1 MSMSLVA
8 PHEEVLFKSTSAT
21 GTNVGSVT
29 LAKDVSNY
37 DAIRVAIA
45 KLDGTDWNVVCCE
58 GPVITRDG
66 KTGAHLSFT
75 SSQLVGTATIQMLT
89 ASLFASGTKLII
101 GSGFWL
107 NTKAQTS
114 NSGVT
119 GAGKEDNFSTYK
131 VFYVIGIKYQ

>member
-8 PHEEVLFKSTSAT
+8 PHEEVLFQSSSGVQAS
-21 GTNVGSVT
+21 SVT
-29 LAKDVSNY
+29 LSKDVANF
-37 DAIRVAIA
+37 DAIRVAVA
-45 KLDGTDWNVVCCE
+45 KKDGSDWNVVCCE

-75 SSQLVGTATIQMLT
+75 SSQLVGTATIQMVS
-89 ASLFASGTKLII
+89 ASLFVSGTKIAV

-114 NSGVT
+114 NSGVNA
-119 GAGKEDNFSTYK
+119 AGKEDSFSNYM
-131 VFYVIGIKYQ
+131 VFYVIGVKYK

>member
-8 PHEEVLFKSTSAT
+8 PHEEVLFQSSSGVQT
-21 GTNVGSVT
+21 GSVI
-29 LAKDVSNY
+29 LSKDVANF
-37 DAIRVAIA
+37 DAIRVAVA
-45 KLDGTDWNVVCCE
+45 KVDGSDWNVICCE

-89 ASLFASGTKLII
+89 ASLLASGTKIAV

-114 NSGVT
+114 NAGVT
-119 GAGKEDNFSTYK
+119 GAGKEDSFMSYK
-131 VFYVIGIKYQ
+131 VFYVIGVKYK

>member
-8 PHEEVLFKSTSAT
+8 PHEEVLFQSSSGVQT
-21 GTNVGSVT
+21 GSVI
-29 LAKDVSNY
+29 LSKDVANF
-37 DAIRVAIA
+37 DAIRVEVA
-45 KLDGTDWNVVCCE
+45 KVDGSDWNVATCE

-89 ASLFASGTKLII
+89 ASLLASGTKIAV

-114 NSGVT
+114 NAGVT
-119 GAGKEDNFSTYK
+119 GAGKEDSFTSYK
-131 VFYVIGIKYQ
+131 VFCVIGIRYQ

>member
-8 PHEEVLFKSTSAT
+8 PHEEVLFQSSSGVQT
-21 GTNVGSVT
+21 GSVT
-29 LAKDVSNY
+29 LSKDVSNF
-37 DAIRVAIA
+37 DAIRAAVA
-45 KLDGTDWNVVCCE
+45 KKDGSDWNVVCCE

-75 SSQLVGTATIQMLT
+75 SSQLVGTATIQILS
-89 ASLFASGTKLII
+89 ASLFVSGTKIAVS
-101 GSGFWL
+101 SGFWL

-119 GAGKEDNFSTYK
+119 AAGKEDSFTNYK
-131 VFYVIGIKYQ
+131 VFCVIGIRYQ

>member
-8 PHEEVLFKSTSAT
+8 PHEEVLFQSSS
-21 GTNVGSVT
+21 GVQVSSVT
-29 LAKDVSNY
+29 LSKDVANF
-37 DAIRVAIA
+37 DVIRVAVA
-45 KLDGTDWNVVCCE
+45 KVDGSDWNVVCCE

-89 ASLFASGTKLII
+89 ASLLASGSKISI

-107 NTKAQTS
+107 NIKAQTS
-114 NSGVT
+114 NSGVSA
-119 GAGKEDNFSTYK
+119 AGKEDSFTSYK
-131 VFYVIGIKYQ
+131 VFCVIGIRYQ

>member
-8 PHEEVLFKSTSAT
+8 PHEEVLFQSSS
-21 GTNVGSVT
+21 GVQVSSVT
-29 LAKDVSNY
+29 LSKDVANF
-37 DAIRVAIA
+37 DVIRVAVA
-45 KLDGTDWNVVCCE
+45 KADGSDWNVVCCE

-75 SSQLVGTATIQMLT
+75 SSQLVGTNTIQMLT
-89 ASLFASGTKLII
+89 ASLFASGTKIAV

-114 NSGVT
+114 NSGVS
-119 GAGKEDNFSTYK
+119 GAGKEDSFSTYK
-131 VFYVIGIKYQ
+131 VFYVIGVKYQ

>member
-1 MSMSLVA
+1 MSMGLIA
-8 PHEEVLFKSTSAT
+8 PHEEVLFQSSSGVQT
-21 GTNVGSVT
+21 GSVT
-29 LAKDVSNY
+29 LSKDVANF
-37 DAIRVAIA
+37 DAIRAAVS
-45 KLDGTDWNVVCCE
+45 KVDGSDWNVVCCE

-75 SSQLVGTATIQMLT
+75 LSQIVGTATIQIVS
-89 ASLFASGTKLII
+89 ASLLASGTKIAV

-131 VFYVIGIKYQ
+131 VFYVIGVKYQ

>member
-8 PHEEVLFKSTSAT
+8 PHEEVLFQSSS
-21 GTNVGSVT
+21 GTKVSSVT
-29 LAKDVSNY
+29 LSKDVSNF
-37 DAIRVAIA
+37 DAIRVAVA
-45 KLDGTDWNVVCCE
+45 KVDGSDWNVVFCE

-89 ASLFASGTKLII
+89 ASLFASGTKISI

-114 NSGVT
+114 NSGVN
-119 GAGKEDNFSTYK
+119 GAGREDSLSTYK
-131 VFYVIGIKYQ
+131 VFYVIGVKYQ

>member
-8 PHEEVLFKSTSAT
+8 PHEEVLFQSSS
-21 GTNVGSVT
+21 GVQIGSVT
-29 LAKDVSNY
+29 LSKDVANF
-37 DAIRVAIA
+37 DAIRVAVA
-45 KLDGTDWNVVCCE
+45 KVDGSDWNVVCCE

-75 SSQLVGTATIQMLT
+75 SSQLVGTTTIQMLS
-89 ASLFASGTKLII
+89 ASLFASGTKIVI

-114 NSGVT
+114 NSGVN
-119 GAGKEDNFSTYK
+119 GAGREDSFSTYK
-131 VFYVIGIKYQ
+131 VFYVIGVKYQ

>member
-8 PHEEVLFKSTSAT
+8 PHEEVLFQSSS
-21 GTNVGSVT
+21 GVQVRSVT
-29 LAKDVSNY
+29 LSKDVSDF
-37 DAIRVAIA
+37 DAIRVAVA
-45 KLDGTDWNVVCCE
+45 KMDGSDWNVVCCE

-66 KTGAHLSFT
+66 KTGAHLSFA

-89 ASLFASGTKLII
+89 ASLFASGTKIVI

-114 NSGVT
+114 NSGVN
-119 GAGKEDNFSTYK
+119 GAGREDNFSTYM
-131 VFYVIGIKYQ
+131 VFYVIGVKYK

>member
-8 PHEEVLFKSTSAT
+8 PHEEVLFQSSS
-21 GTNVGSVT
+21 GVQVSSVT
-29 LAKDVSNY
+29 LSKDVANF
-37 DAIRVAIA
+37 DVIRVAVA
-45 KLDGTDWNVVCCE
+45 KADGSDWNVVCCE

-89 ASLFASGTKLII
+89 ASLFASGTKISI

-107 NTKAQTS
+107 NTKSQTS
-114 NSGVT
+114 NSGVN
-119 GAGKEDNFSTYK
+119 GAGREDSFSIYK
-131 VFYVIGIKYQ
+131 VFYVIGVKYK

>member
-8 PHEEVLFKSTSAT
+8 PHEEVLFQSSS
-21 GTNVGSVT
+21 GVQVGSVT
-29 LAKDVSNY
+29 LSKDVSDF
-37 DAIRVAIA
+37 DAIRVAVA
-45 KLDGTDWNVVCCE
+45 KVDGSDWNVVCCE

-75 SSQLVGTATIQMLT
+75 SSQLVGITIQMLT
-89 ASLFASGTKLII
+89 ASLFASGTKIVV

-114 NSGVT
+114 NSGVNA
-119 GAGKEDNFSTYK
+119 AGKEDSFSTYK
-131 VFYVIGIKYQ
+131 VFYVIGVKYQ